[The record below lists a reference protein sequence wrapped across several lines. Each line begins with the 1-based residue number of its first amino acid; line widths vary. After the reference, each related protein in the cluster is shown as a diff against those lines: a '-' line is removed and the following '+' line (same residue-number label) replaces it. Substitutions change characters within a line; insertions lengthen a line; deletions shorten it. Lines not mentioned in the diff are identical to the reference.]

1 MKSSNENLINST
13 NNSNRNTKNED
24 KDSYSNNNIMQYL
37 NVLEAKNM
45 KKGKR
50 RMSIRQ
56 KRLDEEKQKKSN
68 DDNISL
74 VDINQELNSNN
85 STSVYERTRLNV
97 KYVDVIIGI
106 LAFSNIVITII
117 DNELYIIKNDEYYDN
132 RNEFITPQNIK
143 IMGDRKI
150 SNKENICRIIN
161 IFIAFFTLIF
171 VIIRYSL
178 ILKLLKLENKL
189 SKYDNLISSGL
200 LWREILEILFVII
213 LYPPYLNSIINGTM
227 LDLYFVYNF
236 NSIVAAIVIL
246 KCYLIIRVYSY
257 FSKWTSDEAISLCN
271 KYNVE
276 SGLSFALKAELT
288 YRPYIAIFLVTLI
301 IVLICAYFV
310 KIAEY
315 GVMEFDTKSKNL
327 SEENDLAYLL
337 NCIWLII
344 ITMVTVGYGDEY
356 PKSHF
361 GRIVIIIAAI
371 LGMLLVSIIIV
382 SLGNLIE
389 FTDEEKKAYSLLKKM
404 KADDNAFNKAGNV
417 IGILCKMRYLFE
429 RRIKGKSIKKSSNI
443 IKFKNN
449 DNNNND
455 GSNKTILIKRFIL
468 LTKLKRAVS
477 MFKSDFKLATSFS
490 IPVDEMLKFLESKL
504 SSDIKELNS
513 KLDILQTTEGKL
525 DKIETV
531 QKNISDSMDP
541 ILKRQEKIAKYIIE
555 INNQLYMNNILKRK
569 QQKYKKKRST
579 NLVSKFKIDDK
590 DLSMDQEDVKKE
602 EKKEEKKNEIH
613 EIKSQIN
620 IKVSPI
626 IPTKKKNNDID
637 FIDNLDK

>member
-13 NNSNRNTKNED
+13 NNSRNTKNDD
-24 KDSYSNNNIMQYL
+24 KESYSNNNIMQYL

-56 KRLDEEKQKKSN
+56 KRLDEEKHKKKN

-85 STSVYERTRLNV
+85 STSTYERSRLNL
-97 KYVDVIIGI
+97 KYTDVIIGI

-117 DNELYIIKNDEYYDN
+117 DNEIYIIKNDEYYDK
-132 RNEFITPQNIK
+132 RNEFITPENIK

-150 SNKENICRIIN
+150 TNKENLCRIIN
-161 IFIAFFTLIF
+161 IFIVFFSLIF

-178 ILKLLKLENKL
+178 ILKVLKLENKL

-213 LYPPYLNSIINGTM
+213 LYPPFHNDIIKGTM
-227 LDLYFVYNF
+227 LDLYFIYNL
-236 NSIVAAIVIL
+236 NSIIAAIVIL

-315 GVMEFDTKSKNL
+315 GIMEYKTESINL
-327 SEENDLAYLL
+327 SDKNDLAYLL

-531 QKNISDSMDP
+531 QKNISDSMEP

-590 DLSMDQEDVKKE
+590 DLSMDQEDDKKE

>member
-1 MKSSNENLINST
+1 MDYQT
-13 NNSNRNTKNED
+13 
-24 KDSYSNNNIMQYL
+24 Q
-37 NVLEAKNM
+37 A
-45 KKGKR
+45 
-50 RMSIRQ
+50 
-56 KRLDEEKQKKSN
+56 
-68 DDNISL
+68 
-74 VDINQELNSNN
+74 
-85 STSVYERTRLNV
+85 
-97 KYVDVIIGI
+97 
-106 LAFSNIVITII
+106 
-117 DNELYIIKNDEYYDN
+117 
-132 RNEFITPQNIK
+132 
-143 IMGDRKI
+143 
-150 SNKENICRIIN
+150 
-161 IFIAFFTLIF
+161 
-171 VIIRYSL
+171 
-178 ILKLLKLENKL
+178 
-189 SKYDNLISSGL
+189 
-200 LWREILEILFVII
+200 
-213 LYPPYLNSIINGTM
+213 
-227 LDLYFVYNF
+227 
-236 NSIVAAIVIL
+236 
-246 KCYLIIRVYSY
+246 
-257 FSKWTSDEAISLCN
+257 
-271 KYNVE
+271 
-276 SGLSFALKAELT
+276 
-288 YRPYIAIFLVTLI
+288 
-301 IVLICAYFV
+301 
-310 KIAEY
+310 
-315 GVMEFDTKSKNL
+315 KNL
-327 SEENDLAYLL
+327 SEQNDLAYLL

-344 ITMVTVGYGDEY
+344 ITMVTVGYGDEF
-356 PKSHF
+356 PRSHF
-361 GRIVIIIAAI
+361 GRIVIIIASI

-389 FTDEEKKAYSLLKKM
+389 FTDEEKKAYSLLNKM

-429 RRIKGKSIKKSSNI
+429 RRIKGFNHKGSNI
-443 IKFKNN
+443 KYSEE
-449 DNNNND
+449 
-455 GSNKTILIKRFIL
+455 GGTKTILIKRFIL

-490 IPVDEMLKFLESKL
+490 IPVDEMLKFLEGKL
-504 SSDIKELNS
+504 LSDIKELNS

-590 DLSMDQEDVKKE
+590 DLSMDQEDDKKE

>member
-1 MKSSNENLINST
+1 M
-13 NNSNRNTKNED
+13 
-24 KDSYSNNNIMQYL
+24 
-37 NVLEAKNM
+37 
-45 KKGKR
+45 
-50 RMSIRQ
+50 
-56 KRLDEEKQKKSN
+56 
-68 DDNISL
+68 
-74 VDINQELNSNN
+74 
-85 STSVYERTRLNV
+85 
-97 KYVDVIIGI
+97 
-106 LAFSNIVITII
+106 
-117 DNELYIIKNDEYYDN
+117 EYD
-132 RNEFITPQNIK
+132 
-143 IMGDRKI
+143 
-150 SNKENICRIIN
+150 
-161 IFIAFFTLIF
+161 TL
-171 VIIRYSL
+171 
-178 ILKLLKLENKL
+178 
-189 SKYDNLISSGL
+189 
-200 LWREILEILFVII
+200 
-213 LYPPYLNSIINGTM
+213 T
-227 LDLYFVYNF
+227 
-236 NSIVAAIVIL
+236 
-246 KCYLIIRVYSY
+246 
-257 FSKWTSDEAISLCN
+257 
-271 KYNVE
+271 
-276 SGLSFALKAELT
+276 
-288 YRPYIAIFLVTLI
+288 
-301 IVLICAYFV
+301 
-310 KIAEY
+310 
-315 GVMEFDTKSKNL
+315 KNL

-361 GRIVIIIAAI
+361 GRVVIIIAAI

-429 RRIKGKSIKKSSNI
+429 RRITGNNIKKNSNI
-443 IKFKNN
+443 IKYNTN
-449 DNNNND
+449 HNNN
-455 GSNKTILIKRFIL
+455 SKKTILIKRFIL

-531 QKNISDSMDP
+531 QKNISDSMEP

-569 QQKYKKKRST
+569 QQKYKKKKST
-579 NLVSKFKIDDK
+579 NILSKFKIDDK
-590 DLSMDQEDVKKE
+590 DLSLDKEDIKKE
-602 EKKEEKKNEIH
+602 EKKEEKKNESI
-613 EIKSQIN
+613 EIQNQIN

-626 IPTKKKNNDID
+626 ISNRKKNDDID

>member
-1 MKSSNENLINST
+1 
-13 NNSNRNTKNED
+13 
-24 KDSYSNNNIMQYL
+24 MQYL

-327 SEENDLAYLL
+327 SEAHFYL
-337 NCIWLII
+337 NIGCQFRIR
-344 ITMVTVGYGDEY
+344 TVIFD
-356 PKSHF
+356 
-361 GRIVIIIAAI
+361 
-371 LGMLLVSIIIV
+371 
-382 SLGNLIE
+382 
-389 FTDEEKKAYSLLKKM
+389 
-404 KADDNAFNKAGNV
+404 
-417 IGILCKMRYLFE
+417 
-429 RRIKGKSIKKSSNI
+429 
-443 IKFKNN
+443 
-449 DNNNND
+449 
-455 GSNKTILIKRFIL
+455 
-468 LTKLKRAVS
+468 
-477 MFKSDFKLATSFS
+477 
-490 IPVDEMLKFLESKL
+490 
-504 SSDIKELNS
+504 
-513 KLDILQTTEGKL
+513 
-525 DKIETV
+525 
-531 QKNISDSMDP
+531 
-541 ILKRQEKIAKYIIE
+541 
-555 INNQLYMNNILKRK
+555 
-569 QQKYKKKRST
+569 
-579 NLVSKFKIDDK
+579 
-590 DLSMDQEDVKKE
+590 
-602 EKKEEKKNEIH
+602 
-613 EIKSQIN
+613 IN
-620 IKVSPI
+620 IM
-626 IPTKKKNNDID
+626 
-637 FIDNLDK
+637 

>member
-13 NNSNRNTKNED
+13 NNSNRNTRNDD

-45 KKGKR
+45 IKGKR

-56 KRLDEEKQKKSN
+56 KRLDEENQKKTN

-74 VDINQELNSNN
+74 VDINQELNSNK
-85 STSVYERTRLNV
+85 STSIYERTRLNV

-117 DNELYIIKNDEYYDN
+117 DNELYIIKNDEYYDKK
-132 RNEFITPQNIK
+132 NEFITPQNIK
-143 IMGDRKI
+143 IMGERKI

-178 ILKLLKLENKL
+178 ILKLRKLENKL

-213 LYPPYLNSIINGTM
+213 LYPPFLNNIIKGTM
-227 LDLYFVYNF
+227 LDLYFVYNI

-361 GRIVIIIAAI
+361 GRVVIIIAAI

-531 QKNISDSMDP
+531 QKNISDSMEP

-569 QQKYKKKRST
+569 QQKYKKKKST
-579 NLVSKFKIDDK
+579 NILSKFKIDDK
-590 DLSMDQEDVKKE
+590 DLSLDKEDIKKE
-602 EKKEEKKNEIH
+602 EKKEEKKNESI
-613 EIKSQIN
+613 EIQNQIN

-626 IPTKKKNNDID
+626 ISNRKKNDDID

>member
-13 NNSNRNTKNED
+13 NNSNRNTRNDD

-37 NVLEAKNM
+37 NVLEVKNI

-56 KRLDEEKQKKSN
+56 KRLDEENQKKTN

-74 VDINQELNSNN
+74 VDINQELNSNK
-85 STSVYERTRLNV
+85 STSIYERTRLNV

-117 DNELYIIKNDEYYDN
+117 DNEIYIIKNDEYYDKK
-132 RNEFITPQNIK
+132 NEFITPQNIK
-143 IMGDRKI
+143 IMGERKI

-213 LYPPYLNSIINGTM
+213 LYPPFLNNIIKGTM
-227 LDLYFVYNF
+227 LDLYFVYNI

-288 YRPYIAIFLVTLI
+288 YRPYIAIFLVTLV

-315 GVMEFDTKSKNL
+315 GIMEYDTLTKNL

-361 GRIVIIIAAI
+361 GRVVIIIAAI

-429 RRIKGKSIKKSSNI
+429 RRITGNNIKKNSNI
-443 IKFKNN
+443 IKYNTN
-449 DNNNND
+449 HNNN
-455 GSNKTILIKRFIL
+455 SKKTILIKRFIL

-531 QKNISDSMDP
+531 QKNISDSMEP

-569 QQKYKKKRST
+569 QQKYKKKKST
-579 NLVSKFKIDDK
+579 NILSKFKIDDK
-590 DLSMDQEDVKKE
+590 DLSLDKEDIKKE
-602 EKKEEKKNEIH
+602 EKKEEKKNESI
-613 EIKSQIN
+613 EIQNQIN

-626 IPTKKKNNDID
+626 ISDRKKNDDID

>member
-13 NNSNRNTKNED
+13 NNSNRNTKNDD

-468 LTKLKRAVS
+468 LTKLKRVVS

-590 DLSMDQEDVKKE
+590 DLSMDQEDDKKE

>member
-1 MKSSNENLINST
+1 
-13 NNSNRNTKNED
+13 
-24 KDSYSNNNIMQYL
+24 MQYL
-37 NVLEAKNM
+37 NVLEVKNI

-50 RMSIRQ
+50 RSSIRR
-56 KRLDEEKQKKSN
+56 KRLDDEEEKRKSIQN
-68 DDNISL
+68 NVGL
-74 VDINQELNSNN
+74 DINSELNIHKSK
-85 STSVYERTRLNV
+85 SVYERTRLKI
-97 KYVDVIIGI
+97 KYVDVIIGL
-106 LAFSNIVITII
+106 LAFCNIVITIV
-117 DNELYIIKNDEYYDN
+117 DNEIYIIKNDEYYDKT
-132 RNEFITPQNIK
+132 NELISPKNIH
-143 IMGDRKI
+143 IMGKRKL
-150 SNKENICRIIN
+150 SSTENLCRFLN
-161 IFIAFFTLIF
+161 IFIVGFSVVF
-171 VIIRYSL
+171 VVIRYSL
-178 ILKLLKLENKL
+178 LLKMLKLENKL
-189 SKYDNLISSGL
+189 SKYDGIVSSGL
-200 LWREILEILFVII
+200 LWREIIEILFVVIF
-213 LYPPYLNSIINGTM
+213 YPPFQNHTFSGTM
-227 LDLYFVYNF
+227 LDLYFVYNI
-236 NSIVAAIVIL
+236 NSLIVAFVIL

-271 KYNVE
+271 KYNVD
-276 SGLSFALKAELT
+276 SGLSFAFKAELT
-288 YRPYIAIFLVTLI
+288 YRPYIALFFVTLVVI
-301 IVLICAYFV
+301 SICAYFV
-310 KIAEY
+310 RIGEY
-315 GVMEFDTKSKNL
+315 GVMDYQTQAKNL
-327 SEENDLAYLL
+327 SEQNDLAYLL

-344 ITMVTVGYGDEY
+344 ITMVTVGYGDEF
-356 PKSHF
+356 PRSHF
-361 GRIVIIIAAI
+361 GRVVIIIASI

-389 FTDEEKKAYSLLKKM
+389 FSDEEKKAYSLLNKM

-429 RRIKGKSIKKSSNI
+429 RRIKRFNHKGSNI
-443 IKFKNN
+443 KYSEE
-449 DNNNND
+449 
-455 GSNKTILIKRFIL
+455 GGTKTILIKRFIL

-579 NLVSKFKIDDK
+579 NIVSKFKIDDK

>member
-13 NNSNRNTKNED
+13 NNSNRNTKNDD

-117 DNELYIIKNDEYYDN
+117 DNELYIIKNDEYYDK
-132 RNEFITPQNIK
+132 RNEFITPQNINL
-143 IMGDRKI
+143 MGDRKI

-429 RRIKGKSIKKSSNI
+429 RRIKGKSIKKTSNI

-590 DLSMDQEDVKKE
+590 DLSMDQEDDKKE

>member
-13 NNSNRNTKNED
+13 NNSNRNTKNDD

-429 RRIKGKSIKKSSNI
+429 RRIKGKSIKKTSNI

-590 DLSMDQEDVKKE
+590 DLSSDKDDIKKDFDKEDKKTDG
-602 EKKEEKKNEIH
+602 I
-613 EIKSQIN
+613 EIKNQIN

>member
-13 NNSNRNTKNED
+13 NNSNRNTRNDD

-56 KRLDEEKQKKSN
+56 KRLDEENQKKTN

-74 VDINQELNSNN
+74 VDINQELNSNK
-85 STSVYERTRLNV
+85 STSIYERTRLNV

-143 IMGDRKI
+143 IMGERKI

-213 LYPPYLNSIINGTM
+213 LYPPFLNNIIKGTM
-227 LDLYFVYNF
+227 LDLYFVYNI

-288 YRPYIAIFLVTLI
+288 YRPYIAIFLVTLV

-315 GVMEFDTKSKNL
+315 GIMEYDTLTKNL

-361 GRIVIIIAAI
+361 GRVVIIIAAI

-429 RRIKGKSIKKSSNI
+429 RRITGNNIKKNSNI
-443 IKFKNN
+443 IKYNTN
-449 DNNNND
+449 HNNN
-455 GSNKTILIKRFIL
+455 SKKTILIKRFIL

-531 QKNISDSMDP
+531 QKNISDSMEP

-569 QQKYKKKRST
+569 QQKYKKKKST
-579 NLVSKFKIDDK
+579 NILSKFKIDDK
-590 DLSMDQEDVKKE
+590 DLSLDKEDIKKE
-602 EKKEEKKNEIH
+602 EKKEEKKNESI
-613 EIKSQIN
+613 EIQNQIN

-626 IPTKKKNNDID
+626 ISNRKKNDDID

>member
-13 NNSNRNTKNED
+13 NNSNRNTRNDD

-37 NVLEAKNM
+37 NVLEVKNI

-531 QKNISDSMDP
+531 QKNISDSMEP

-590 DLSMDQEDVKKE
+590 DLSMDQEDDKKE

-626 IPTKKKNNDID
+626 ISNGKKNDDID

>member
-13 NNSNRNTKNED
+13 NNSNRNTRNDD

-37 NVLEAKNM
+37 NVLEVKNI

-56 KRLDEEKQKKSN
+56 KRLDEENQKKTN

-74 VDINQELNSNN
+74 VDINQELNSNK
-85 STSVYERTRLNV
+85 STSIYERTRLNV

-117 DNELYIIKNDEYYDN
+117 DNEIYIIKNDEYYDKK
-132 RNEFITPQNIK
+132 NEFITPQNIK
-143 IMGDRKI
+143 IMGERKI

-161 IFIAFFTLIF
+161 IFIVFFTLIF

-178 ILKLLKLENKL
+178 ILKLRKLENKL

-213 LYPPYLNSIINGTM
+213 LYPPFLNNIIKGTM
-227 LDLYFVYNF
+227 LDLYFVYNI

-288 YRPYIAIFLVTLI
+288 YRPYIAIFLVTLV

-315 GVMEFDTKSKNL
+315 GIMEYDTLTKNL

-361 GRIVIIIAAI
+361 GRVVIIIAAI

-429 RRIKGKSIKKSSNI
+429 RRITGNNIKKNSNI
-443 IKFKNN
+443 IKYNTN
-449 DNNNND
+449 HNNN
-455 GSNKTILIKRFIL
+455 SKKTILIKRFIL

-531 QKNISDSMDP
+531 QKNISDSMEP

-569 QQKYKKKRST
+569 QQKYKKKKST
-579 NLVSKFKIDDK
+579 NILSKFKIDDK
-590 DLSMDQEDVKKE
+590 DLSLDKEDIKKE
-602 EKKEEKKNEIH
+602 EKKEEKKNESI
-613 EIKSQIN
+613 EIQNQIN

-626 IPTKKKNNDID
+626 ISNRKKNDDID

>member
-13 NNSNRNTKNED
+13 NNSNRNTRNAD

-37 NVLEAKNM
+37 NVLEVKNI

-56 KRLDEEKQKKSN
+56 KRLDEENQKKTN

-74 VDINQELNSNN
+74 VDINQELNSNK
-85 STSVYERTRLNV
+85 STSIYERTRLNV

-117 DNELYIIKNDEYYDN
+117 DNEIYIIKNDEYYDKK
-132 RNEFITPQNIK
+132 NEFITPQNIK
-143 IMGDRKI
+143 IMGERKI

-161 IFIAFFTLIF
+161 IFIVFFTLIF

-178 ILKLLKLENKL
+178 ILKLRKLENKL

-213 LYPPYLNSIINGTM
+213 LYPPFLNNIIKGTM
-227 LDLYFVYNF
+227 LDLYFVYNI

-288 YRPYIAIFLVTLI
+288 YRPYIAIFLVTLV

-315 GVMEFDTKSKNL
+315 GIMEYDTLTKNL

-361 GRIVIIIAAI
+361 GRVVIIIAAI

-429 RRIKGKSIKKSSNI
+429 RRITGNNIKKNSNI
-443 IKFKNN
+443 IKYNTN
-449 DNNNND
+449 HNNN
-455 GSNKTILIKRFIL
+455 SKKTILIKRFIL

-531 QKNISDSMDP
+531 QKNISDSMEP

-569 QQKYKKKRST
+569 QQKYKKKKST
-579 NLVSKFKIDDK
+579 NILSKFKIDDK
-590 DLSMDQEDVKKE
+590 DLSLDKEDIKKE
-602 EKKEEKKNEIH
+602 EKKEEKKNESI
-613 EIKSQIN
+613 EIQNQIN

-626 IPTKKKNNDID
+626 ISNRKKNDDID

>member
-13 NNSNRNTKNED
+13 NNSNRNTKNDD

-429 RRIKGKSIKKSSNI
+429 RRIKGNNIKKNSNLNT
-443 IKFKNN
+443 F
-449 DNNNND
+449 NNNNNDYD

-590 DLSMDQEDVKKE
+590 DLSMDQEDDKKE

>member
-13 NNSNRNTKNED
+13 NNSNRNTRNDD

-56 KRLDEEKQKKSN
+56 KRLDEENQKKTN

-74 VDINQELNSNN
+74 VDINQELNSNK
-85 STSVYERTRLNV
+85 STSIYERTRLNV

-117 DNELYIIKNDEYYDN
+117 DNEIYIIKNDEYYDKK
-132 RNEFITPQNIK
+132 NEFITPQNIK
-143 IMGDRKI
+143 IMGERKI

-161 IFIAFFTLIF
+161 IFIVFFTLIF

-178 ILKLLKLENKL
+178 ILKLRKLENKL

-213 LYPPYLNSIINGTM
+213 LYPPFLNNIIKGTM
-227 LDLYFVYNF
+227 LDLYFVYNI

-288 YRPYIAIFLVTLI
+288 YRPYIAIFLVTLV

-315 GVMEFDTKSKNL
+315 GIMEYDTLTKNL

-361 GRIVIIIAAI
+361 GRVVIIIAAI

-429 RRIKGKSIKKSSNI
+429 RRITGNNIKKNSNI
-443 IKFKNN
+443 IKYNTN
-449 DNNNND
+449 HNNN
-455 GSNKTILIKRFIL
+455 SKKTILIKRFIL

-531 QKNISDSMDP
+531 QKNISDSMEP

-569 QQKYKKKRST
+569 QQKYKKKKST
-579 NLVSKFKIDDK
+579 NILSKFKIDDK
-590 DLSMDQEDVKKE
+590 DLSLDKEDIKKE
-602 EKKEEKKNEIH
+602 EKKEEKKNESI
-613 EIKSQIN
+613 EIQNQIN

-626 IPTKKKNNDID
+626 ISNRKKNDDID

>member
-13 NNSNRNTKNED
+13 NNSNRNTRNDD

-37 NVLEAKNM
+37 NVLEVKNI

-315 GVMEFDTKSKNL
+315 GIMEYKTESINL
-327 SEENDLAYLL
+327 SDKNDLAYLL

-429 RRIKGKSIKKSSNI
+429 RRIKGNNIKKNSNLNT
-443 IKFKNN
+443 F
-449 DNNNND
+449 NNNNNDYD

-525 DKIETV
+525 DKIEIV

-541 ILKRQEKIAKYIIE
+541 ILKRQQKIAKYIIE

-569 QQKYKKKRST
+569 QNKYKKKKSS
-579 NLVSKFKIDDK
+579 NIVNKFKIDDK
-590 DLSMDQEDVKKE
+590 DLSSDKDDIKKDFDKEDKKTDG
-602 EKKEEKKNEIH
+602 I
-613 EIKSQIN
+613 EIKNQIN